1 MKKLVALLFA
11 ACLMLPTVASAAEY
25 GVYVAPK
32 IGVGIQHLKVGIE
45 PDVLGD
51 HVSGNKAVFGGGF
64 ALGYDFQTKFAFP
77 VRMELEYLSWTNAS
91 KSKSGEYPGKYF
103 SGEIQGK
110 GTVGIQSLFANV
122 YYDFHN
128 STAFTPYIGAGLGM
142 GLVNTKGH
150 IGDFPLSD
158 LGVGG
163 VAWLEA
169 CKTEAKF
176 AWNVG
181 LGCAYAFNDIIS
193 ADLSYRYASFGSGET
208 DSWAGCHFKSSRN
221 DMHQFMLGLR
231 FTF

>member
-45 PDVLGD
+45 PDDLGE
-51 HVSGNKAVFGGGF
+51 HVSGNKAVFGGGL

-77 VRMELEYLSWTNAS
+77 VRMELEYLYWANAS
-91 KSKSGEYPGKYF
+91 KSKSGEYAGA
-103 SGEIQGK
+103 GIHGK

-128 STAFTPYIGAGLGM
+128 STAFTPYIGAGLGI
-142 GLVNTKGH
+142 GFVKTKGH
-150 IGDFPLSD
+150 IGVTIP
-158 LGVGG
+158 GVGDG
-163 VAWLEA
+163 WVEA
-169 CKTEAKF
+169 SKTKAKF

-181 LGCAYAFNDIIS
+181 LGCAYAFNDMIS

-208 DSWAGCHFKSSRN
+208 DSWNEYHFKSSRN